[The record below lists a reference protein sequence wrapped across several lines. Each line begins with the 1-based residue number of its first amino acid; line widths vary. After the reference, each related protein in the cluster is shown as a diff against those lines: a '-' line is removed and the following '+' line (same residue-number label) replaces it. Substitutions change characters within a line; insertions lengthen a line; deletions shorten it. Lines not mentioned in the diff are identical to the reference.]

1 VSTGGLVADRT
12 RAGFETGA
20 SLWLRVARHWHL
32 GTGDWHLIFIMPVI
46 TYRDALNQAI
56 REEMRRDPRVF
67 LMGEEVG
74 IYQGA
79 YKVSK
84 GLLQEF
90 GEKRVIDTPITE
102 EGFAGLGVG
111 AAMVGLRPIVE
122 MMTWNFS
129 MLAMDQIVNGA
140 AKMFYMSGGQIRIPI
155 VFRGPGGA
163 AHQLAAQHSQSLES
177 WFCHVPGLKVV
188 APSTP
193 YDVKGLF
200 KTAVRDDD
208 PVIFF
213 EGETLYGSKGEVPD
227 EDYTIPLGVADVKR
241 AGSDVTIVAWS
252 KMVAVAMQAAALLA
266 SDGISCEV
274 IDPRTLRP
282 LDEEPIVASVRKTN
296 RCVIV
301 EEGWPMSGLGAQVA
315 CVIHREAFTDLDA
328 PVARVTGADVPM
340 PYAKNLE
347 HLAQPSASRVV
358 EAVRAVLYLD

>member
-1 VSTGGLVADRT
+1 
-12 RAGFETGA
+12 
-20 SLWLRVARHWHL
+20 
-32 GTGDWHLIFIMPVI
+32 MPFI

-90 GEKRVIDTPITE
+90 GERRVIDTPITE

-111 AAMVGLRPIVE
+111 AAMTGLRPIVE

-140 AKMFYMSGGQIRIPI
+140 AKMLYMSGGQIPIPI

-163 AHQLAAQHSQSLES
+163 AHQLGAQHSQSLES

-193 YDVKGLF
+193 FDVKGLF
-200 KTAVRDDD
+200 KAAVRDDD

-213 EGETLYGSKGEVPD
+213 EGETIYGSKGEVPD
-227 EDYTIPLGVADVKR
+227 DDYTIPLGVADIKR
-241 AGSDVTIVAWS
+241 TGSDVTIVAWS
-252 KMVAVAMQAAALLA
+252 KMVAVAMQAAALLE

-282 LDEEPIVASVRKTN
+282 LD
-296 RCVIV
+296 
-301 EEGWPMSGLGAQVA
+301 
-315 CVIHREAFTDLDA
+315 
-328 PVARVTGADVPM
+328 
-340 PYAKNLE
+340 
-347 HLAQPSASRVV
+347 
-358 EAVRAVLYLD
+358 

>member
-1 VSTGGLVADRT
+1 MAL
-12 RAGFETGA
+12 
-20 SLWLRVARHWHL
+20 
-32 GTGDWHLIFIMPVI
+32 I
-46 TYRDALNQAI
+46 TYRDALNQAL
-56 REEMRRDPRVF
+56 REELRRDPRVF

-90 GEKRVIDTPITE
+90 SEKRIIDTPITE

-140 AKMFYMSGGQIRIPI
+140 AKMLYMSGGQVRIPI

-163 AHQLAAQHSQSLES
+163 AHQLGAQHSQSIES

-193 YDVKGLF
+193 YDAKGLL
-200 KTAVRDDD
+200 KAAIRDDD

-227 EDYTIPLGVADVKR
+227 GEYTVPIGVADIKR
-241 AGSDVTIVAWS
+241 EGQDVTIVAWS
-252 KMVAVAMQAAALLA
+252 KMVSVATKAADVLA
-266 SDGISCEV
+266 GQGVSCEI

-282 LDEEPIVASVRKTN
+282 LDEAPIVASVRKTN
-296 RCVIV
+296 RCVVV
-301 EEGWPMSGLGAQVA
+301 EEGWPYSGLGAQVA
-315 CVIHREAFTDLDA
+315 YVIHRDAFGDLDA
-328 PVARVTGADVPM
+328 PVMRVTGADVPM

-347 HLAQPSASRVV
+347 HLAMPTPDRVV